1 MPDKNKNLPPEDF
14 PPFPS
19 IPSTL
24 QQCLAPKYKD
34 LFKHFNKRPAK
45 VSTKFHQQNL
55 LPLAQESCRD
65 PAGGKPQSRNRKPVW
80 RWLQNNNI
88 SLSQFVYLRKHQK
101 SKKVK
106 NKDTINCQGQ

>member
-65 PAGGKPQSRNRKPVW
+65 PAGGRPQSRSKKPVR

-88 SLSQFVYLRKHQK
+88 SLSL
-101 SKKVK
+101 
-106 NKDTINCQGQ
+106 I